1 VFRNFVPIKAYN
13 YVKNGY
19 DLELIINRDGSI
31 FQG

>member
-1 VFRNFVPIKAYN
+1 VPIKAYN

-19 DLELIINRDGSI
+19 DLELIIKRDGSI